1 VHYLQASQVPRGL
14 VLEAPLL
21 GTAAP
26 PSDTLLAAA
35 AGGHGQWYDV
45 LGSGSGRRSAVK
57 LAQRLVEEEKKGQKV
72 GVA

>member
-1 VHYLQASQVPRGL
+1 M
-14 VLEAPLL
+14 LETSLL
-21 GTAAP
+21 GPATP

-35 AGGHGQWYDV
+35 TGGHGQWYDV
-45 LGSGSGRRSAVK
+45 LGSAGGRRSVVA